1 MVWSCSAISGRL
13 RSFTTVGGA
22 VREDGAALLG
32 PVDNPER
39 REQCPNFALSPC
51 VFPELAQIVAEFALG
66 GIDRLAAESSRQV

>member
-1 MVWSCSAISGRL
+1 
-13 RSFTTVGGA
+13 